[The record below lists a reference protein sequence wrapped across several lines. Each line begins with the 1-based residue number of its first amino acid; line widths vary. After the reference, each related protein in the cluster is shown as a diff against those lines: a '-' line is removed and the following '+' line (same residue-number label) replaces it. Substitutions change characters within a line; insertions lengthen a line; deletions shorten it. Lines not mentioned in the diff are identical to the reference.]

1 MSDVLTERES
11 LGGSVLQAGAITPKA
26 NMKNAMYHGLS
37 QVAQNEANN
46 QAEAIGQE
54 QEYVSIEAGTGLIVS
69 LTRAYIEK

>member
-1 MSDVLTERES
+1 
-11 LGGSVLQAGAITPKA
+11 
-26 NMKNAMYHGLS
+26 
-37 QVAQNEANN
+37 VAQNEANN